1 MTRAATLLLFA
12 LAACA
17 TPEAAPPAAPTAPPV
32 TTQAALNADDADDA
46 ARCALLRAQHARDL
60 PTEEIAR
67 WPDPSGTLARCLA
80 GATHRFE
87 GQRAIALLAELGTA
101 EAREALSAVAK
112 DPALPAHARQQAA
125 EALARASERPPR

>member
-17 TPEAAPPAAPTAPPV
+17 TPEAAPPSPTPV
-32 TTQAALNADDADDA
+32 TAQAALDADDA
-46 ARCALLRAQHARDL
+46 TRCALLRAQHARDL

-101 EAREALSAVAK
+101 EAREALSAVTK
-112 DPALPAHARQQAA
+112 DPTLPAHARQQAA
-125 EALARASERPPR
+125 EALARAGERPPR

>member
-17 TPEAAPPAAPTAPPV
+17 TPEAAPPAAPSAPPA
-32 TTQAALNADDADDA
+32 TAQAALNADDA

-101 EAREALSAVAK
+101 DAREALSAVAK

-125 EALARASERPPR
+125 EALARGVEHPPR

>member
-32 TTQAALNADDADDA
+32 TTQAALNADDA

-112 DPALPAHARQQAA
+112 DPTLPAHARQQAA
-125 EALARASERPPR
+125 EALARGVGRPPR

>member
-17 TPEAAPPAAPTAPPV
+17 TPEAAPPAEPSAPPV
-32 TTQAALNADDADDA
+32 TTQASLNADDA

-60 PTEEIAR
+60 PTEEIGR

-101 EAREALSAVAK
+101 EAREALSAAAK

-125 EALARASERPPR
+125 GALARGVERPPR